1 MNIFYE
7 RLKELRSEKGL
18 TQEQL
23 AHELNISRYKI
34 TKWESGLTK
43 PNINNLIQLAI
54 FFDVS
59 IAYLIGMED

>member
-23 AHELNISRYKI
+23 ANELNISRYKI
-34 TKWESGLTK
+34 TKWESGSTK